1 MGSRRAFLA
10 GLAALAAPLPSWADA
25 GNPLWLACARE
36 ADGGH
41 ALFGLGAEGADTF
54 RLPLPARGHAGAA
67 HPARPEAVVFARRP
81 GTWALVLDC
90 GSGAL
95 LRRLTPPVGMQFNGH
110 GAFAADGTR
119 LYTVEQR
126 AADSQGFLGLWDSDY
141 RRIGQIETGGI
152 GPHEVLRLSPNASGG
167 DVFVVANGGIAT
179 DPTDRTKLNLP
190 TMAPSLAYVED
201 DRITER
207 VALPEALRFNSIRH
221 LAHEGD
227 TLAFAMQWEGD
238 AALSVP
244 LLGLHRR
251 GAAPLLAEAPGPEQT
266 LMQGY
271 AGSVAISGHEVAIT
285 SPRGGRMHRFSLT
298 GAFLGVTT
306 RADVCGLAPCEGG
319 FLTTDGGGGI
329 LRVEGGIARP
339 LGLRPRAWDNHVVTL

>member
-1 MGSRRAFLA
+1 MSSRRAFLA
-10 GLAALAAPLPSWADA
+10 GLAALAVPLPSWADA

-41 ALFGLGAEGADTF
+41 ALFGLAADGADTF

-67 HPARPEAVVFARRP
+67 HPSRPEAVVFARRP
-81 GTWALVLDC
+81 GAWALVLDC

-95 LRRLTPPVGMQFNGH
+95 LRQLTPPEGMQFNGH
-110 GAFAADGTR
+110 GAFTEDGTR

-126 AADSQGFLGLWDSDY
+126 ASDSQGFLGLWDSEY

-152 GPHEVLRLSPNASGG
+152 GPHEVLRLPG
-167 DVFVVANGGIAT
+167 DVFAVANGGIAT

-190 TMAPSLAYVED
+190 VMAPSLVYVGGD
-201 DRITER
+201 GITEQ
-207 VALPEALRFNSIRH
+207 VALAPDLHFNSIRH
-221 LAHEGD
+221 LAHGD
-227 TLAFAMQWEGD
+227 GTLAFAMQWEGD
-238 AALSVP
+238 PAVTVP

-251 GAAPLLAEAPGPEQT
+251 GEPPILAAAPAAEQA

-271 AGSVAISGHEVAIT
+271 AGSVAFSGDEVAIT
-285 SPRGGRMHRFSLT
+285 SPRGGRMHRFDRT
-298 GAFLGVTT
+298 GAFLGATT

-329 LRVEGGIARP
+329 LRVEGGAARP
-339 LGLRPRAWDNHVVTL
+339 LGLRGRAWDNHVVTL

>member
-25 GNPLWLACARE
+25 GSPRWLACARE
-36 ADGGH
+36 ADGGY
-41 ALFGLGAEGADTF
+41 ALFGLDASGADTF
-54 RLPLPARGHAGAA
+54 RLALPARGHAGAA
-67 HPARPEAVVFARRP
+67 HPSRPEAVVFARRP
-81 GTWALVLDC
+81 GAWALVLDC

-95 LRRLTPPVGMQFNGH
+95 LRQLTPPEGMQFNGH
-110 GAFAADGTR
+110 GAFTEDGTR

-126 AADSQGFLGLWDSDY
+126 ASDSQGFLGLWDSEY

-152 GPHEVLRLSPNASGG
+152 GPHEVLRLPG
-167 DVFVVANGGIAT
+167 DVFAVANGGIAT

-190 TMAPSLAYVED
+190 DMAPSLAYLES
-201 DRITER
+201 DRIAEQ
-207 VALPEALRFNSIRH
+207 VALPADLHFNSIRH
-221 LAHEGD
+221 LAHAED

-238 AALSVP
+238 PAMTVP

-251 GAAPLLAEAPGPEQT
+251 GAAPVLASAPGPEQA

-271 AGSVAISGHEVAIT
+271 AGSVAVSGREVAIT

-298 GAFLGVTT
+298 GAFLGATT

-319 FLTTDGGGGI
+319 FVTTDGGGGI
-329 LRVEGGIARP
+329 LRVEGGTARP
-339 LGLRPRAWDNHVVTL
+339 LGLRTRAWDNHVVTL